1 MFHCPNI
8 LMLKITIECS
18 TENKRNNN
26 NANASTLQHKH
37 LETNA
42 LLKRTVIFVL
52 FSSQNLYF
60 VKVLRFACAVSDY
73 SRCMLLRF
81 IE

>member
-1 MFHCPNI
+1 
-8 LMLKITIECS
+8 ML
-18 TENKRNNN
+18 
-26 NANASTLQHKH
+26 NASTLQHKH

-42 LLKRTVIFVL
+42 LLKKKTVIFVL

-60 VKVLRFACAVSDY
+60 GKVLRFACAVSDY